1 MSNHPGD
8 SQDPF
13 TYKGESAANKTS
25 LLPAVRSL
33 PEVRSAD
40 FSQCPNCAA
49 EVATGTSIC
58 PHCGEFLRP
67 KAKIIRCRRCG
78 KSASSSL
85 QICPGCGR
93 HLEAAPAR
101 ALTWGAPA
109 LVVLLFLAVLVGRW
123 NRGNPFTW
131 MQSQVASGVDRVQ
144 ALGDSL
150 SPSISIAIV
159 PSTPISDGLP
169 SDASAAIVAPM
180 AVVSTTESAGAVVD
194 LSSTVSSTVLSTV
207 ASPAID
213 TEETAPV
220 TPTLTSTALPTLAPT
235 LAGPT
240 ETPTIVPTVVPP
252 TPPTAT
258 PQPTATRAAT
268 TTLSSTA
275 LASTTLSSPTL
286 RITPSLLASA
296 FVATKTLVLVPTA
309 TPSGAQSISVGSRL
323 TTTTGIAK
331 PGAAATVVNQPT
343 STVAPTNTPLPTPTV
358 TSVPQTVYTV
368 QAGDTLGGI
377 ANGFGLAST
386 AIMDANGLTAE
397 DVYRL
402 RPGQTLVIP
411 VAGTT
416 ADAPVLPTP
425 ANQTYTIEAGDT
437 PIGIANQFDITV
449 DELLAANNLTV
460 EDARSLRVGE
470 LLQIPGPTPAV
481 VDAPAATPT
490 ALPRTGQFRL
500 DPPQLQSPANSI
512 QVSCSTSNALI
523 WLPVA
528 SITDADRYLLHLGF
542 VSARGADGSETVTW
556 VWEQIQS
563 PNNTQWNMDNSLC
576 TIAPQALGSQW
587 RWFVEVID
595 ANRTPIS
602 QPSATWGF
610 TWN

>member
-1 MSNHPGD
+1 M
-8 SQDPF
+8 
-13 TYKGESAANKTS
+13 
-25 LLPAVRSL
+25 
-33 PEVRSAD
+33 
-40 FSQCPNCAA
+40 
-49 EVATGTSIC
+49 
-58 PHCGEFLRP
+58 
-67 KAKIIRCRRCG
+67 
-78 KSASSSL
+78 
-85 QICPGCGR
+85 
-93 HLEAAPAR
+93 
-101 ALTWGAPA
+101 
-109 LVVLLFLAVLVGRW
+109 
-123 NRGNPFTW
+123 
-131 MQSQVASGVDRVQ
+131 
-144 ALGDSL
+144 
-150 SPSISIAIV
+150 
-159 PSTPISDGLP
+159 
-169 SDASAAIVAPM
+169 
-180 AVVSTTESAGAVVD
+180 
-194 LSSTVSSTVLSTV
+194 
-207 ASPAID
+207 
-213 TEETAPV
+213 
-220 TPTLTSTALPTLAPT
+220 
-235 LAGPT
+235 
-240 ETPTIVPTVVPP
+240 
-252 TPPTAT
+252 
-258 PQPTATRAAT
+258 
-268 TTLSSTA
+268 
-275 LASTTLSSPTL
+275 
-286 RITPSLLASA
+286 
-296 FVATKTLVLVPTA
+296 
-309 TPSGAQSISVGSRL
+309 
-323 TTTTGIAK
+323 
-331 PGAAATVVNQPT
+331 
-343 STVAPTNTPLPTPTV
+343 
-358 TSVPQTVYTV
+358 PQTVYTV

-512 QVSCSTSNALI
+512 QVSCSTNNALI

>member
-25 LLPAVRSL
+25 LLPAVRTV
-33 PEVRSAD
+33 PDAPAAD

-49 EVATGTSIC
+49 QVAMGTSIC

-85 QICPGCGR
+85 YICPGCGR
-93 HLEAAPAR
+93 HLEPAPAR
-101 ALTWGAPA
+101 ILTWGAPA

-123 NRGNPFTW
+123 NRGNPLTW
-131 MQSQVASGVDRVQ
+131 MQNQVNSGVDRVQ
-144 ALGDSL
+144 ALGESL
-150 SPSISIAIV
+150 SPSISIAIATRE
-159 PSTPISDGLP
+159 PGSDGLP
-169 SDASAAIVAPM
+169 IAASDPNQAVMASAET
-180 AVVSTTESAGAVVD
+180 VSGTLETGGAA
-194 LSSTVSSTVLSTV
+194 LALPVSSTISSTLVNQAASPNPEEAAPATATV
-207 ASPAID
+207 A
-213 TEETAPV
+213 
-220 TPTLTSTALPTLAPT
+220 STALPTTAST
-235 LAGPT
+235 LPAT
-240 ETPTIVPTVVPP
+240 ETPTVVPTVVPP
-252 TPPTAT
+252 SPPTAT
-258 PQPTATRAAT
+258 VPPTATSAALLNRT
-268 TTLSSTA
+268 PTPIVATRPATPTRLITTA
-275 LASTTLSSPTL
+275 LVLIPTS
-286 RITPSLLASA
+286 TPSGTQPISVGGRLTATISSA
-296 FVATKTLVLVPTA
+296 RPGATPVVTTSLVVPTSTPLSIPTA
-309 TPSGAQSISVGSRL
+309 T
-323 TTTTGIAK
+323 
-331 PGAAATVVNQPT
+331 N
-343 STVAPTNTPLPTPTV
+343 
-358 TSVPQTVYTV
+358 VPQTVYTV

-411 VAGTT
+411 VASTT
-416 ADAPVLPTP
+416 ADATAVPTS

-449 DELLAANNLTV
+449 EELLAANNLTV

-470 LLQIPGPTPAV
+470 ILEIPGPTPAAAV
-481 VDAPAATPT
+481 AEPTATPT
-490 ALPRTGQFRL
+490 TVARTGQFRL
-500 DPPQLQSPANSI
+500 DPPQLQSPANGV
-512 QVSCSTSNALI
+512 QVNCSTSNALI

-528 SITDADRYLLHLGF
+528 SISETDRYLLHLGF
-542 VSARGADGSETVTW
+542 VSGRSADGSELVTW
-556 VWEQIQS
+556 VWEQLQS
-563 PNNTQWNMDNSLC
+563 PANTLWNMDNSLC
-576 TIAPQALGSQW
+576 TIAPQELGSQW